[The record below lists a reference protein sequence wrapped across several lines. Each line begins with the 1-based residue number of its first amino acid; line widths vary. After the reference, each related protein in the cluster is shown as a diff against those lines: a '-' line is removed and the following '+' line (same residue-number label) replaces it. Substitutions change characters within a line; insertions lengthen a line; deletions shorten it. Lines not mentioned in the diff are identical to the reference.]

1 MESIYLCH
9 RENRNPWSSQFC
21 FLVFE
26 FSLIQTFLEHLLGVR
41 HEVRHGIHVI
51 VSQTSMTLA
60 LREFVVLWE
69 RETRWDISVVVVGV
83 VLRLTRVL
91 WVLQSTYK

>member
-1 MESIYLCH
+1 
-9 RENRNPWSSQFC
+9 
-21 FLVFE
+21 
-26 FSLIQTFLEHLLGVR
+26 
-41 HEVRHGIHVI
+41 
-51 VSQTSMTLA
+51 MTLA